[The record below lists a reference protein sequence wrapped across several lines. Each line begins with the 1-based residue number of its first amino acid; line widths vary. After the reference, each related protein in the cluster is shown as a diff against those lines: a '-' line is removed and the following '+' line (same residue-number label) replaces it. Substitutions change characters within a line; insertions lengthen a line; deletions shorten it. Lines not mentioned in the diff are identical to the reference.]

1 MILNKRIKVEE
12 LVVWEDDS
20 QDFSEGELKV
30 IRPDLRMATKSIQD
44 NILVEFVHGSRSL
57 NVGKVST
64 LETKV
69 LDTLTIP
76 NHKHTLFK
84 YNRDE
89 LPKTIAWSFTTI

>member
-1 MILNKRIKVEE
+1 MNEHIKVEE
-12 LVVWEDDS
+12 LVVWKDGS

-30 IRPDLRMATKSIQD
+30 IRTALMGQEGH
-44 NILVEFVHGSRSL
+44 ILVEFVHSSRSL

-64 LETKV
+64 LETQV

-84 YNRDE
+84 YDRAE
-89 LPKTIAWSFTTI
+89 PPKTIAWSFITA